1 MAATLSKRHITLWV
15 LLLLMLLSL
24 WLQRRED
31 QALEQPQNDDTRV
44 MDYSMTD
51 FEITAMD
58 ETGRPKH
65 RLQGESMIHYVDTNY
80 AELMQPRL
88 EVYREDGMK
97 PMSLDADLAKV
108 YEGGESV
115 LLQGEV
121 RMLRQ
126 DAQRDQMMEVQ
137 TRDVWFYSA
146 RELAET
152 SEEVIILDARGTTTA
167 TGMKVDLKAGTMELL
182 ASVRGKYELE

>member
-1 MAATLSKRHITLWV
+1 MATALSKRHITLWV
-15 LLLLMLLSL
+15 VLLLVLLSL
-24 WLQRRED
+24 WLQRQED
-31 QALEQPQNDDTRV
+31 QALEQPQDGDELV
-44 MDYSMTD
+44 MDYSLTD

-58 ETGRPKH
+58 EAGQPKH
-65 RLQGESMIHYVDTNY
+65 RLQGESMVHYAETDY
-80 AELMQPRL
+80 AELVQPHL
-88 EVYREDGMK
+88 EVYRDDGAG
-97 PMSLDADLAKV
+97 PMSLDADVAMV
-108 YEGGESV
+108 YDGGESV

-126 DAQRDQMMEVQ
+126 DALSEQIMEVQ

-152 SEEVIILDARGTTTA
+152 SEKVTILDARGTTTA
-167 TGMKVDLKAGTMELL
+167 TGMKIDLKAGTMELL